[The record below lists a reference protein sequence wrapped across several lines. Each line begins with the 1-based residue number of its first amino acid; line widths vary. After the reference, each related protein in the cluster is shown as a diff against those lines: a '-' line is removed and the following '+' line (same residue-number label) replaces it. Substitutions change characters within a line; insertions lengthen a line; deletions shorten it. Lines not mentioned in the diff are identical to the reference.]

1 MLIFTIIN
9 NIDSSIEAIN
19 KFIENGLY
27 EGTIELIKQII
38 EEYPYDYRYN
48 SPIQRAIPTTRRIR
62 NEQFANPTAPP
73 RAKEIQSLFQPKCFE
88 DYFMYFDLL
97 RNCRYGDCRARIDEI
112 SPWYNAEPAK
122 RRRKFL

>member
-38 EEYPYDYRYN
+38 EEYPYDYRGWWQMALVEYHLYGQWFDDN
-48 SPIQRAIPTTRRIR
+48 INYQKALTLADDPKII
-62 NEQFANPTAPP
+62 
-73 RAKEIQSLFQPKCFE
+73 KEYR
-88 DYFMYFDLL
+88 D
-97 RNCRYGDCRARIDEI
+97 
-112 SPWYNAEPAK
+112 
-122 RRRKFL
+122 RKYKEYKEK